1 MEMSNTGSTAGER
14 IFPVVLSGGS
24 GTRLWPLSRAL
35 YPKQLQK
42 LVSDQT
48 MLQDTVLRLYGESET
63 APPIIVCNN
72 DHRFAVADQLLQLR
86 ISPTSLLL
94 EPVGR
99 NTAPAVAAAAMLA
112 AKRHPDAILVVLPA
126 DHAIADVAGFR
137 AAMKRAVG
145 AAQDGRFVTFGV
157 KPTKPHTGYG
167 YIECGDAVSDGILAL
182 ATFKEKPDA
191 KTAATYLASGR
202 HLWNSGIFVFRAD
215 RYLAE
220 LERLQPQVLSACSA
234 AIASGRRDLD
244 FLRLDEANFARS
256 PSISIDYAVMEHVKG
271 AVVIPID
278 IGWNDVGG
286 WGALWEVGEKDAQD
300 NVLSGDVIVKN
311 SSGCYIRS
319 ERELVT
325 VLGVKDLVIVETG
338 DSLLVASR
346 DSAEDVKDIVA
357 ELKLRGREEEQSHR
371 RHHRP
376 WGYYESIDDGDRFQ
390 VKHLMVKP
398 GAQLS
403 LQMHHHRAEHWVVV
417 SGTGRITRGQDNM
430 LLGPNESTYIPM
442 GMTHRLENPG
452 KLPLHIIEVQ
462 SGAYLGEDDIVRMDD
477 VYNRSADEVK

>member
-1 MEMSNTGSTAGER
+1 MSDASSTVREER
-14 IFPVVLSGGS
+14 VFPVILSGGA
-24 GTRLWPLSRAL
+24 GTRLWPLSRSL

-42 LVSDQT
+42 LTSDRT
-48 MLQDTVLRLYGESET
+48 MLQDTALRLHGETGT
-63 APPIIVCNN
+63 APPIVVCNN

-86 ISPTSLLL
+86 ISPTALLL

-99 NTAPAVAAAAMLA
+99 NTAPAAAVAALLA
-112 AKRHPDAILVVLPA
+112 LRRNPDAILVLLPA
-126 DHAIADVAGFR
+126 DHAIADVTGFR
-137 AAMKRAVG
+137 AAMRVAI
-145 AAQDGRFVTFGV
+145 AEAEQGRFVTFGV
-157 KPTKPHTGYG
+157 KPDKPHVGYG
-167 YIECGDAVSDGILAL
+167 YIERGAVVSSDGVY
-182 ATFKEKPDA
+182 TVERFKEKPDA
-191 KTAATYLASGR
+191 ETAKQYLASGR
-202 HLWNSGIFVFRAD
+202 FLWNSGIFVFRAD

-220 LERLQPQVLSACSA
+220 LEKLQPLVLSACRASLDSA
-234 AIASGRRDLD
+234 RRDLD
-244 FLRLDEANFARS
+244 FLRLDEANFVRS
-256 PSISIDYAVMEHVKG
+256 PNISIDYAVMEHVKDT
-271 AVVIPID
+271 VVIPID
-278 IGWNDVGG
+278 IRWNDVGS
-286 WGALWEVGEKDAQD
+286 WGALWEIGEKDEQG
-300 NVLSGDVIVKN
+300 NVAAGDVIIQK
-311 SSGCYIRS
+311 SSGCYVRS
-319 ERELVT
+319 EKALVT
-325 VLGVKDLVIVETG
+325 VLGVQDLVIVETG
-338 DSLLVASR
+338 DSLLIAAR

-357 ELKLRGREEEQSHR
+357 ELKRRGREEEQSHS

-376 WGYYESIDDGDRFQ
+376 WGFYETVDDGDRFQ

-417 SGTGRITRGQDNM
+417 SGTGRITRGEETM

>member
-1 MEMSNTGSTAGER
+1 MSKAKGMAVDQ

-42 LVSDQT
+42 LVSDNT
-48 MLQDTVLRLYGESET
+48 MLQDTLLRLHGEEGSA
-63 APPIIVCNN
+63 APIVVCNN
-72 DHRFAVADQLLQLR
+72 DHRFTVADQLLQLK
-86 ISPTSLLL
+86 ISPSALLL

-99 NTAPAVAAAAMLA
+99 NTAPAVAVAAMLA
-112 AKRHPDAILVVLPA
+112 VKRNPEAILVVLPA
-126 DHAIADVAGFR
+126 DHAIGDTAGFR
-137 AAMKRAVG
+137 AAVKLAVTQ
-145 AAQDGRFVTFGV
+145 AQAGRFVTFGV

-167 YIECGDAVSDGILAL
+167 YIECGKPVSDGVLELAR
-182 ATFKEKPDA
+182 FKEKPDA
-191 KTAATYLASGR
+191 KTAAEYIASQR
-202 HLWNSGIFVFRAD
+202 FLWNSGIFVFRAD

-220 LERLQPQVLSACSA
+220 LERLQPLIRSACAAALDSA
-234 AIASGRRDLD
+234 RRDLD
-244 FLRLDEANFARS
+244 FLRLDEANFARC
-256 PSISIDYAVMEHVKG
+256 PGISIDYAVMEHVKD

-278 IGWNDVGG
+278 IGWNDVGA
-286 WGALWEVGEKDAQD
+286 WGALWDVGDKDGQG

-311 SSGCYIRS
+311 SSGCYVRS
-319 ERELVT
+319 EKELVA
-325 VLGVKDLVIVETG
+325 VLGVQDLVIVETG
-338 DSLLVASR
+338 DSILVASR

-357 ELKLRGREEEQSHR
+357 ELKLRGRTEEQSHR

-376 WGYYESIDDGDRFQ
+376 WGFYESIDDGDRFQ

-398 GAQLS
+398 GGQLS
-403 LQMHHHRAEHWVVV
+403 LQMHHHRAEHWIVV
-417 SGTGRITRGQDNM
+417 SGTGRITRGEDTM
-430 LLGPNESTYIPM
+430 LLGPNESTYIPI

-462 SGAYLGEDDIVRMDD
+462 SGSYLGEDDIVRMGD

>member
-1 MEMSNTGSTAGER
+1 MSQDSNTEGQ
-14 IFPVVLSGGS
+14 IYPVILSGGS

-42 LVSDQT
+42 LVSDHT
-48 MLQDTVLRLYGESET
+48 MLQDTVRRLHGEASVE
-63 APPIIVCNN
+63 PPIVVCNN

-86 ISPTSLLL
+86 VSPTALLL

-99 NTAPAVAAAAMLA
+99 NTAPAVAVAALLA
-112 AKRHPDAILVVLPA
+112 ARRNPKAILAVLPA
-126 DHAIADVAGFR
+126 DHAIADIAGFR
-137 AAMKRAVG
+137 SAMTRAV
-145 AAQDGRFVTFGV
+145 AEAQRGRLVTFGV
-157 KPTKPHTGYG
+157 KPNKPHTGYG
-167 YIECGDAVSDGILAL
+167 YIECGAATGEGVLAL
-182 ATFKEKPDA
+182 SRFKEKPDA
-191 KTAATYLASGR
+191 QTAAQYLASGSY
-202 HLWNSGIFVFRAD
+202 LWNSGIFVFRAD

-220 LERLQPQVLSACSA
+220 LERLQPLIVSSCRAALDSA
-234 AIASGRRDLD
+234 RRDLD
-244 FLRLDEANFARS
+244 FLRLDEANFVRS
-256 PSISIDYAVMEHVKG
+256 PNISIDYAVMEHVQD

-278 IGWNDVGG
+278 IGWNDVGA
-286 WGALWEVGEKDAQD
+286 WGALWDVGEKDAEN
-300 NVLSGDVIVKN
+300 NVLSGDVIVKD
-311 SSGCYIRS
+311 SSGCYVRS

-346 DSAEDVKDIVA
+346 DKAEDVKEIVA
-357 ELKLRGREEEQSHR
+357 ELKRRGREEEQSHS

-376 WGYYESIDDGDRFQ
+376 WGFYETIDDGDRFQ

-417 SGTGRITRGQDNM
+417 SGTGRITRGEQSM
-430 LLGPNESTYIPM
+430 LLGPNESTYIPI

-452 KLPLHIIEVQ
+452 RLPLHIIEVQ